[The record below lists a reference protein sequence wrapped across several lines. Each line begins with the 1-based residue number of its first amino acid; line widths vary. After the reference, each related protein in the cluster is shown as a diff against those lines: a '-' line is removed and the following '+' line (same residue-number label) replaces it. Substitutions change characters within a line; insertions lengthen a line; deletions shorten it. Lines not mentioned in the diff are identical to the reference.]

1 MTGTDGN
8 IGEGSVE
15 VILKAD
21 GKEIYSS
28 GVIRQGDAPKQIDV
42 SLKDIRMLEMVV
54 DPTADGASGDQVL
67 LVSPVIG
74 YQGKMPEMMD
84 VQSVGEGP
92 RQSETVIARLE
103 QQIGK
108 LPVWESRLSDRTP
121 FDWLL
126 TPEKSE
132 AGIYRSPDG
141 KSIVIANGM
150 VARTFRIFPN
160 LATTHLTNR
169 MTGESMIRAVSGEG
183 FYRLTERSGVS
194 VVWQDNPK
202 ELI

>member
-67 LVSPVIG
+67 LISPVIG

-126 TPEKSE
+126 TPESRRR
-132 AGIYRSPDG
+132 GFTVR
-141 KSIVIANGM
+141 
-150 VARTFRIFPN
+150 RTGRV
-160 LATTHLTNR
+160 L
-169 MTGESMIRAVSGEG
+169 
-183 FYRLTERSGVS
+183 
-194 VVWQDNPK
+194 
-202 ELI
+202 